1 MKRTQEEA
9 AQTRQSLLD
18 AALSTFSRQGF
29 AATRLEDV
37 AEAAGVTRG
46 AIYHHFGGKAELFLA
61 LIEDASTRGS
71 SVIGDAIAQGGSFV
85 AITRRV
91 LESALTLLEDDHRFR
106 EITALS
112 LFNAGGSPELEPFVR
127 LRREQARTQVEQIA
141 GFFQAGIQQG
151 VLRDDLPAE
160 AMARAFLG
168 LQNGLAM
175 LWLSN
180 PDLFSIKKEA
190 SRFAD
195 VFLSG
200 IVAGRPAGLVAGETG
215 EAG

>member
-9 AQTRQSLLD
+9 AKTRQSLLD
-18 AALSTFSRQGF
+18 AALSTFSRRGF

-46 AIYHHFGGKAELFLA
+46 AIYHHFGSKAELFLA
-61 LIEDASTRGS
+61 LIEDASARGS
-71 SVIGDAIAQGGSFV
+71 TVIGDAIAQGGSFV
-85 AITRRV
+85 DITRRV
-91 LESALTLLEDDHRFR
+91 LEHSLSLLEDDHRFR
-106 EITALS
+106 EISALS

-127 LRREQARTQVEQIA
+127 LRREQARSQVEQIA
-141 GFFQAGIQQG
+141 QFFQAGIQQG
-151 VLRDDLPAE
+151 MLRDDLSPE

-180 PDLFSIKKEA
+180 PSLFSIKKDA
-190 SRFAD
+190 SHFAD

-200 IVAGRPAGLVAGETG
+200 ISVEHASGDPAGEG
-215 EAG
+215 

>member
-1 MKRTQEEA
+1 MYVKDRIMKRTQEEA

-18 AALSTFSRQGF
+18 AALTTFSRQGF

-46 AIYHHFGGKAELFLA
+46 AIYHHFGGKTELFLA
-61 LIEDASTRGS
+61 LIEDASSRGS
-71 SVIGDAIAQGGSFV
+71 SVIGDAIAQGGSFT

-91 LESALTLLEDDHRFR
+91 LERTLTLLEDDHRFR

-112 LFNAGGSPELEPFVR
+112 LFNAGGLPELEPFVR

-141 GFFQAGIQQG
+141 GFFQAGIDQG
-151 VLRDDLPAE
+151 MLRGDLPAE
-160 AMARAFLG
+160 AMARAYLG

-180 PDLFSIKKEA
+180 PGLFSIKNEA
-190 SRFAD
+190 GRFAE

-200 IVAGRPAGLVAGETG
+200 VAAVETG
-215 EAG
+215 GEG

>member
-1 MKRTQEEA
+1 MDVKELTMKRTQEEA

-18 AALSTFSRQGF
+18 AALTTFSRQGF

-37 AEAAGVTRG
+37 AEVAGVTRG

-71 SVIGDAIAQGGSFV
+71 SVIGDAIAQGGSFT

-91 LESALTLLEDDHRFR
+91 LERSLTLLEDDHRFR

-112 LFNAGGSPELEPFVR
+112 LFNAAGLPELEPFVR
-127 LRREQARTQVEQIA
+127 LRREQASTQVEQIA

-151 VLRDDLPAE
+151 ALRDDLPAE

-180 PDLFSIKKEA
+180 PGLFSIKKEA
-190 SRFAD
+190 GRFAE

-200 IVAGRPAGLVAGETG
+200 IAAGEMDG
-215 EAG
+215 EG